1 MNMASMLQEHF
12 TLLNGVEIPKI
23 GFGTWLIED
32 NNKAAEAVQEA
43 IKTGYRHIDTAEA
56 YGNEVGVGEGVR
68 SSGVD
73 RKKIFV
79 TTKLRAE
86 YKDYEGAQR
95 AIEESLE
102 KLDLGYIDLMI
113 IHSPKPWAKFGEE
126 EHFFE
131 GNLEAWKAL
140 EEAHAAGKIRA
151 IGVSNF
157 EQVDLQNIIDNSET
171 VPAVDQVLAHIGNTP
186 FELIDYARQRNIL
199 VEAYSP
205 FGHGDMLRNADIQEI
220 AERNKVSIT
229 QLAVRYLLQLD
240 LLPLPKA
247 SSAEH
252 MKQNADVDFV
262 INDED
267 MSQLRAITKQQ
278 YSAANKKFPVYQA

>member
-1 MNMASMLQEHF
+1 MASMLQEHF

>member
-1 MNMASMLQEHF
+1 MLQEHF

-68 SSGVD
+68 SSGID

-247 SSAEH
+247 SSAKH

>member
-68 SSGVD
+68 SSGID

-247 SSAEH
+247 SSAKH

>member
-1 MNMASMLQEHF
+1 MLQEHF

>member
-1 MNMASMLQEHF
+1 MASMLQEHF

-68 SSGVD
+68 SSGID

-247 SSAEH
+247 SSAKH